1 LVDYGQHVWSDT
13 IYYAVDQVHAAQGA
27 ISMNHLFGSG
37 IYNVSETPEQQAQRV
52 HNKKLEMLATKCYR
66 ADMLEVGYRW
76 RGGIVLDD
84 HLEVWD
90 TVTGNGVYV
99 TGTGVTDSHG
109 TEPFNGWGPWQ
120 PHASMEN
127 NFTTWLYAKQ
137 ISRLEFIDAM
147 FAGRAFFGDPNLF
160 DGVLDLAS
168 GEGFPMGRV
177 VLTDRP
183 QHDLLVHIEP
193 VPPDVQVRL
202 LQGEIRTSGPQYLFV
217 NYLRDE
223 ILTGTMV
230 GQAFTDTVTLN
241 TTLPS
246 FARIEVRSGA
256 GAVWT
261 FSNPLHFIRQLP
273 ANGIESHRV
282 GGVLGPLT
290 IRSASKFRWKTADFD
305 AGAGHLSLGGD
316 ESPAGEGSLVIE
328 CGELG
333 APGAVLGADVF
344 SFEAGVLTLSGFSG
358 AESKIDV
365 FWSTVGVLDQIPT
378 ITEVSLGTGY
388 PNPFRDAGMVCEF
401 ALPEA
406 THARLQVHDVQG
418 RLVRVLVDENRD
430 AGIHR
435 IAWDGNDA
443 YGKPAAN
450 GVYFLRLQAQGRSL
464 TSKAV
469 KTR

>member
-1 LVDYGQHVWSDT
+1 
-13 IYYAVDQVHAAQGA
+13 
-27 ISMNHLFGSG
+27 
-37 IYNVSETPEQQAQRV
+37 
-52 HNKKLEMLATKCYR
+52 
-66 ADMLEVGYRW
+66 
-76 RGGIVLDD
+76 
-84 HLEVWD
+84 
-90 TVTGNGVYV
+90 
-99 TGTGVTDSHG
+99 
-109 TEPFNGWGPWQ
+109 
-120 PHASMEN
+120 
-127 NFTTWLYAKQ
+127 
-137 ISRLEFIDAM
+137 
-147 FAGRAFFGDPNLF
+147 
-160 DGVLDLAS
+160 
-168 GEGFPMGRV
+168 
-177 VLTDRP
+177 
-183 QHDLLVHIEP
+183 
-193 VPPDVQVRL
+193 
-202 LQGEIRTSGPQYLFV
+202 
-217 NYLRDE
+217 
-223 ILTGTMV
+223 
-230 GQAFTDTVTLN
+230 
-241 TTLPS
+241 
-246 FARIEVRSGA
+246 
-256 GAVWT
+256 
-261 FSNPLHFIRQLP
+261 
-273 ANGIESHRV
+273 
-282 GGVLGPLT
+282 
-290 IRSASKFRWKTADFD
+290 
-305 AGAGHLSLGGD
+305 
-316 ESPAGEGSLVIE
+316 LVIE